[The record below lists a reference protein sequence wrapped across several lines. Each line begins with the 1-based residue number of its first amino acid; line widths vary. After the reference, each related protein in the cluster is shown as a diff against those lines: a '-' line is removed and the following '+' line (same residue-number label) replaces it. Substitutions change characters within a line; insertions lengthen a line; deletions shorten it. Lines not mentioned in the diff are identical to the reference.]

1 MTKYI
6 ISSGTSVVCE
16 LLENEQIASVK
27 VTNEADK
34 ALIFDTIGK
43 AMLEASKIN
52 KILGSH
58 HYRAMP
64 IEVNKN

>member
-6 ISSGTSVVCE
+6 ISSGTSVVSE
-16 LLENEQIASVK
+16 LLEIEQSVTVT

-34 ALIFDTIGK
+34 ALSFNTIGE

>member
-6 ISSGTSVVCE
+6 ISSGTSVVSE
-16 LLENEQIASVK
+16 ILETEQITTVR

-34 ALIFDTIGK
+34 AISFDTIGEAMFK
-43 AMLEASKIN
+43 AVRVN

-58 HYRAMP
+58 SYREIP
-64 IEVNKN
+64 VEV

>member
-6 ISSGTSVVCE
+6 ISSGTSVVSE
-16 LLENEQIASVK
+16 ILETEQITTVR

-34 ALIFDTIGK
+34 AISFDTIGEAMFK
-43 AMLEASKIN
+43 AEKVN

-58 HYRAMP
+58 CYRAIP
-64 IEVNKN
+64 VEV

>member
-6 ISSGTSVVCE
+6 ISSGSSVVGE
-16 LLENEQIASVK
+16 LLENKQLASVR

-34 ALIFDTIGK
+34 AMTFDTIGE